1 MQIEN
6 ENFILEFSENDKALA
21 EQVANVLDTKYR
33 EIMKWFELESLPK
46 KTVIKIYDDRE
57 EYKKHIIPWLEKNG
71 ERWQDWMKA
80 DTYDG
85 NINMLHIEKC
95 REVDDHS
102 DMDMQDF
109 LTTPIHEFVHICHRA
124 VLEDDFDTW
133 FMEGLATQLAKQD
146 YYPVSNI
153 PYTAEQILGEFDE
166 LNHSYQ
172 IAYALMGYMLEHN
185 LHVQMLEYAKHP
197 TTVDLEQLIKD
208 TNASLEQQAAQ
219 NMNK

>member
-33 EIMKWFELESLPK
+33 EIMKWFELKTLPK
-46 KTVIKIYDDRE
+46 KTLIKIYDDRE
-57 EYKKHIIPWLEKNG
+57 EYKKHLIPWLEKNG
-71 ERWQDWMKA
+71 ERWHDWMIA

-85 NINMLHIEKC
+85 NINMLNIEKC

-133 FMEGLATQLAKQD
+133 FMEGLATQLAEQG
-146 YYPVSNI
+146 YYTLSHI
-153 PYTAEQILGEFDE
+153 PYTAEQILGEFKE
-166 LNHSYQ
+166 LDHSYSV
-172 IAYALMGYMLEHN
+172 AYTLMGYMLEHN
-185 LHVQMLEYAKHP
+185 SHEQMLEYAKHP
-197 TTVDLEQLIKD
+197 ITVDLEQLIKD

-219 NMNK
+219 SIKA